1 MINIEAIH
9 SILEEIDISLQN
21 EYLSEIQ
28 VQIMMDRL
36 ENATTYKKLKSDY
49 NLSGNE
55 VLTHCLLR
63 TYKLEKWYPS
73 MKGGSDCYL
82 SSID

>member
-1 MINIEAIH
+1 
-9 SILEEIDISLQN
+9 
-21 EYLSEIQ
+21 
-28 VQIMMDRL
+28 MMDRL